1 MNESEKSPFDGTP
14 FHYHAHQEH
23 DNYTIELT
31 RNEVLYL
38 DDSFTLMIETERQ
51 EQRITAM
58 RPIQMTAGLAVPMEL
73 MEKVGKAIVF
83 TTKPYNEDKIYP
95 VDLDIS
101 ELLMIREISSSF
113 IKVGDE
119 PVVYNLKRKVCDLLY
134 GAEVE
139 KDERDKL
146 EKDERDKL
154 AQQLLKDININL
166 SEVNKSEQRQADS

>member
-1 MNESEKSPFDGTP
+1 MNEFEKSPFDETS
-14 FHYHAHQEH
+14 FHSNDHQEH
-23 DNYTIELT
+23 NHYIIEIT
-31 RNEVLYL
+31 RNEALFL
-38 DDSFTLMIETERQ
+38 DDSFTLMIETEIQ

-73 MEKVGKAIVF
+73 LEKVGKAIVF
-83 TTKPYNEDKIYP
+83 TTKPSNENKLYP

-101 ELLMIREISSSF
+101 ELLMIREIASSF

-119 PVVYNLKRKVCDLLY
+119 PVGYNLKIKVCELLY
-134 GAEVE
+134 GAEV
-139 KDERDKL
+139 

-154 AQQLLKDININL
+154 AQQLLKDINIDL